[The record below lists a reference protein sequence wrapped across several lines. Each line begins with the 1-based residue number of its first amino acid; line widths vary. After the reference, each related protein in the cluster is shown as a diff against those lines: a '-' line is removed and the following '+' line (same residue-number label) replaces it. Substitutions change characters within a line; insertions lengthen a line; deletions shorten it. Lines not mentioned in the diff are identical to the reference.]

1 MPIAAG
7 SRLGVYEVLSPI
19 GAGGMGEV
27 FRARDTRLNRDVAIK
42 VLPDRLAADTAALAR
57 FEREAQ
63 AVAALSHPNI
73 LAIHDF
79 GTDQGVTYA
88 VTELLEG
95 STLRDRLKDGALNP
109 RKAIEYG
116 VHIVQGI
123 AAAHERGI
131 VHRDLKPENIFI
143 TRDGVVK
150 ILDFGLA
157 KSSDATALTQGET
170 KLAETTPGTVLGTV
184 GYMSPEQV
192 RGQTVDHTTD
202 IFSVGAILYEML
214 TGRRAFKG
222 DSQVETM
229 NAILKEDPPEFSEIN
244 PTLPSSLDHIIR
256 RCIEKQPAERF
267 RSAHDLA
274 IALEALS
281 GSSSSSSSASMSAA
295 TLAAA
300 PSRRRLAVLPAA
312 AAAALI
318 GALGFGA
325 GHFLT
330 KTPPAS
336 APEYQRLTYRRGPVL
351 SLAIAPDGATIVY
364 SARWEGSTKQLYSSR
379 PGSPESLPLPYV
391 RADVVSI
398 SSSGELAIVSN
409 RRALQAYS
417 QVGTLARAPL
427 SGGAARDI
435 LEDVQDADWLPDGSS
450 LVVSHVVDDRYRLEF
465 PIGKVVFETG
475 GWISHPRVSPDG
487 KLVAFLEHPTMGDDR
502 GFAAVVDAAGN
513 MRRISGEYSSAQGL
527 AWRSG
532 SEVWFT
538 GADKGSGRGLQAASL
553 DGAVRTVMRVPSNLL
568 LGGIG
573 ANGDVL
579 LSSDSARRGIMML
592 VPGEDKERDL
602 SWLDWPQYAALSSD
616 GKFVLTTEQGDGG
629 GGAYSIYLRKVDGSP
644 AIRLGAGDAFGLSPD
659 DKWVI
664 AQPQA
669 AGPSQLEVLPTGA
682 GTTRMITN
690 DDITHMFGGFLPDGK
705 RFFFRG
711 FKPGRPP
718 RMWIQDLAG
727 GEPKPV
733 TAEGVSGTVLSP
745 DGKAFWIRAPDGV
758 RRFYP
763 IDGSAPQDVTFL
775 ESADGFAGFG
785 SDGQTVFAARPGQQ
799 VGTQQVFRINMKTG
813 ARTLIRVITPP
824 PETLGNGGAVGIG
837 VTPDGR
843 GYIYGYG
850 VTTSDLYLV
859 KGLK

>member
-1 MPIAAG
+1 M
-7 SRLGVYEVLSPI
+7 YEVISPI

-27 FRARDTRLNRDVAIK
+27 FRARDTKLNRDVAIK
-42 VLPDRLAADTAALAR
+42 VLPERLATDQAALAR

-95 STLRDRLKDGALNP
+95 STLRERLKDGALNP
-109 RKAIEYG
+109 RKAIEFG

-131 VHRDLKPENIFI
+131 VHRDLKPENIFV

-157 KSSDATALTQGET
+157 KSSELGALAQGET

-192 RGQTVDHTTD
+192 RGQAVDYRTD

-244 PTLPSSLDHIIR
+244 PALPSSLDRVIR
-256 RCIEKQPAERF
+256 RCIEKQPSERF

-274 IALEALS
+274 IALDALS
-281 GSSSSSSSASMSAA
+281 GASNSSSSSMHAAALAA
-295 TLAAA
+295 TAA
-300 PSRRRLAVLPAA
+300 PRRFGVMPV
-312 AAAALI
+312 AAALI
-318 GALGFGA
+318 VIGAIAFGA
-325 GHFLT
+325 GHAFS
-330 KTPPAS
+330 KTAAAA
-336 APEYQRLTYRRGPVL
+336 APEYQRLSYRRGPVL

-364 SARWEGSTKQLYSSR
+364 SARWEGSPKQLYSSR
-379 PGSPESLPLPYV
+379 PGSPESLPLPYLN
-391 RADVVSI
+391 ADVVSI
-398 SSSGELAIVSN
+398 SGSGELAIVSN
-409 RRALQAYS
+409 RRSIRAYA
-417 QVGTLARAPL
+417 QPGTLARAPL

-435 LEDVQDADWLPDGSS
+435 LEDVQDADWLPDGSN
-450 LVVSHVVDDRYRLEF
+450 LVVSHVVDGRYRVEF
-465 PIGKVVFETG
+465 PIGKPVFETG

-487 KLVAFLEHPTMGDDR
+487 TLVAFLEHPLMGDDR
-502 GFAAVVDAAGN
+502 GFVAVVDGAGK
-513 MRRISGEYSSAQGL
+513 MRRISGEYSSTQGL

-532 SEVWFT
+532 GEVWFT

-553 DGAVRTVMRVPSNLL
+553 DGTVRIVVGVPSNLL

-579 LSSDSARRGIMML
+579 LSSDSARRGLMGL
-592 VPGEDKERDL
+592 APGDTRERDL
-602 SWLDWPQYAALSSD
+602 SWLDWTQYAGLSND
-616 GKFVLTTEQGDGG
+616 GKVLLTTEEGDGG
-629 GGAYSIYLRKVDGSP
+629 GSGYAIYLRKTDGSP
-644 AIRLGAGDAFGLSPD
+644 AVRLGGGAALALSLD
-659 DKWVI
+659 NKWVI
-664 AQPQA
+664 AQPQT
-669 AGPSQLEVLPTGA
+669 AGPSQLALLPTGA
-682 GTTRMITN
+682 GSSRPLTN
-690 DDITHMFGGFLPDGK
+690 DDITHLSAGFMPDGK
-705 RFFFRG
+705 RFFFSG
-711 FKPGRPP
+711 FKPGRQP

-727 GEPKPV
+727 GTPKPV
-733 TAEGVSGTVLSP
+733 TEEGVITNVVTP
-745 DGKAFWIRAPDGV
+745 DGTAFWIRDADGLRRLHPINGGPPVSVKFIEPADGV
-758 RRFYP
+758 
-763 IDGSAPQDVTFL
+763 
-775 ESADGFAGFG
+775 AGFG
-785 SDGQTVFAARPGQQ
+785 EDGHSIFVVRPGAEPGSQI
-799 VGTQQVFRINMKTG
+799 VTRLDTTTG
-813 ARTLIRVITPP
+813 ARTQLFVITAPA
-824 PETLGNGGAVGIG
+824 ESLGNGGASGIR

-843 GYIYGYG
+843 AYVYSYG
-850 VTTSDLYLV
+850 VTLSDLYLV